1 MRRLHL
7 AAFAFAGLAMQPAI
21 VAPPDVGAATYRVG
35 PGHPYADPGA
45 VPWESLA
52 AGDSVVLHWRA
63 TPYRN
68 KWVINRVGTEA
79 SPIVV
84 HGVPDPGT
92 GALPVID
99 GQDATTRTQLD
110 YWNEN
115 RGVIKIGGS
124 NTPPDGMP
132 AWIVVENLEIRN
144 GHTPY
149 TFTGRSGLTAYAGN
163 AAAIYVEKGSHV
175 AIRGCHLT
183 ACGNG
188 MFAAAETSD
197 LLVEGCRIEGNGNV
211 GSIFEHN
218 NYTEARGATFQF
230 NRFGPLTTGAGGNNL
245 KDRSAGLVVRYNW
258 IEGGNRQL
266 DLVESDFDEL
276 IDDPRYRTTFV
287 YGNVLIEPD
296 GDGNSQI
303 AHYGGDNGDVTR
315 YRKGKLHF
323 FHNTLV
329 SRRAGNTTL
338 LRLST
343 DAESA
348 DVRDNVLH
356 VTATGN
362 RLAMLDQDGVL
373 TLTRNWMKTGWV
385 GSHSGGSPMITDAGQ
400 ITGAAPGFADLAGED
415 FTPAPGSPLVDQ
427 AVALHPAAVVAGH
440 GPTLRYVKHQ
450 SSAPRVVLGTDPDL
464 GAFEQAGLVGVG
476 DPPPDAGAGSAGLA
490 LRASPNPFTGACL
503 VELIGAGGAD
513 TRASLEV
520 IDVRGRLRARV
531 PASAP
536 GRWVL
541 TARGTLGPGTYLVRL
556 GALTRRL
563 TILP

>member
-1 MRRLHL
+1 MRRFRTAALAL
-7 AAFAFAGLAMQPAI
+7 AALVVPLATSAL
-21 VAPPDVGAATYRVG
+21 APRDAAAATTYRVG

-52 AGDSVVLHWRA
+52 AGDSVVVHARA

-68 KWVINRVGTEA
+68 KWVLNRVGTEA
-79 SPIVV
+79 APIVV

-124 NTPPDGMP
+124 NAPPDGMP

-149 TFTGRSGLTAYAGN
+149 TFTGRSGPTAYAGN
-163 AAAIYVEKGSHV
+163 AAAIFVEKGSHV
-175 AIRGCHLT
+175 TIRNCRLT

-218 NYTEARGATFQF
+218 NYTEASGATFQF
-230 NRFGPLTTGAGGNNL
+230 NRFGPLLPGAGGNNL

-258 IEGGNRQL
+258 IDGGNRQL
-266 DLVESDFDEL
+266 DLVESDFDRL

-287 YGNVLIEPD
+287 HGNVLIERD
-296 GDGNSQI
+296 ADGNSQV
-303 AHYGGDNGDVTR
+303 AHYGGDNGDASK
-315 YRKGKLHF
+315 YRKGRLHF

-348 DVRDNVLH
+348 DVRDNVLF
-356 VTATGN
+356 VTASGN
-362 RLAMLDQDGVL
+362 RLAMLDSDGVM
-373 TLTRNWMKTGWV
+373 TLGRNWLKSGWV
-385 GSHSGGSPMITDAGQ
+385 NSHSGGSPMVTNLGQ
-400 ITGAAPGFADLAGED
+400 LTGADPLFTNLAGED
-415 FTPAPGSPLVDQ
+415 FVPAAGSPLVDQ
-427 AVALHPAAVVAGH
+427 AVALHPAAIAAGH
-440 GPTLRYVKHQ
+440 DVVLRYVKHQ
-450 SSAPRVVLGTDPDL
+450 AVAPRVVVGAAPDL
-464 GAFEQAGLVGVG
+464 GAFEQAGVVGVG
-476 DPPPDAGAGSAGLA
+476 DPPPGPPAGGLA
-490 LRASPNPFTGACL
+490 LRATPNPFSGSCVIELAGA
-503 VELIGAGGAD
+503 A
-513 TRASLEV
+513 TRADLEV
-520 IDVRGRLRARV
+520 VDVTGRVRARV
-531 PASAP
+531 AATAP

-541 TARGTLGPGTYLVRL
+541 RAGNGLSPGTHLVRL
-556 GALTRRL
+556 GALSRRVTL
-563 TILP
+563 LP